1 MPKATLVM
9 IEPLGEDDWEVLEL
23 NSEHA
28 EASTLKQAE
37 MELNRGAAV
46 LKGDFSSRFE

>member
-28 EASTLKQAE
+28 EASTLKQIRVAHE
-37 MELNRGAAV
+37 GLRSFCGCTVN
-46 LKGDFSSRFE
+46 